1 MLTNVKAFDT
11 MTPTNVITNVKTQFN
26 ANGNPTHSEH
36 LAEKSKE
43 KNSKDVY
50 LPFPKN
56 EEKCNVCG
64 LCELSCPDQAI
75 VVEKEED

>member
-1 MLTNVKAFDT
+1 MINIVSNLCKGCDICI
-11 MTPTNVITNVKTQFN
+11 ITCPKDVF
-26 ANGNPTHSEH
+26 
-36 LAEKSKE
+36 EKSKE

>member
-1 MLTNVKAFDT
+1 MIYINSKLCKGCDICI
-11 MTPTNVITNVKTQFN
+11 ITCQKDVF
-26 ANGNPTHSEH
+26 
-36 LAEKSKE
+36 EKSKE

-75 VVEKEED
+75 AVDKKED